1 MPACFGHRRRPPC
14 SRQASSHPPTPPP
27 LSLFDLFASS
37 VRCQPPW
44 GLPCSTLP
52 PAPAQRPA
60 RRIPLSPPPPIPFY
74 YNGIRQC
81 CTFKPAMEPADQV
94 SPGGEAPGS
103 TKPRL
108 SAANFAAPRRAA
120 TVPPPA
126 TAPPSRPPSAASHAR
141 SSRCARR
148 RAGLQHSGPRRRRAH
163 ARLHLLV

>member
-37 VRCQPPW
+37 VRRRPRGCPAR
-44 GLPCSTLP
+44 LCRLP
-52 PAPAQRPA
+52 PPSAQRDAPPSLLLLPSPSTTTEYGNAVRSSLQWSPPTKSAPAA
-60 RRIPLSPPPPIPFY
+60 RRPDPPSRGFQQP
-74 YNGIRQC
+74 
-81 CTFKPAMEPADQV
+81 T
-94 SPGGEAPGS
+94 
-103 TKPRL
+103 
-108 SAANFAAPRRAA
+108 FAAPRRAA

-126 TAPPSRPPSAASHAR
+126 TAPPSRPPSAASHAW

-148 RAGLQHSGPRRRRAH
+148 RAGLQHSGLRRRRAH

>member
-1 MPACFGHRRRPPC
+1 MLRASQAAAVLPPGVLTPAN
-14 SRQASSHPPTPPP
+14 PTTTQ
-27 LSLFDLFASS
+27 S
-37 VRCQPPW
+37 VRSVCIQCTSPAP

-60 RRIPLSPPPPIPFY
+60 RRTPLSPPPPIPFY

-108 SAANFAAPRRAA
+108 SAADFAAPRRAA

-126 TAPPSRPPSAASHAR
+126 TAPPSRPPSAASHAW